1 MSQRIE
7 ITEAFF
13 RLLAK
18 SSAAKR
24 KILLAGATNEQLKG
38 LFEICL
44 NLIRGNLPFGTKQKK
59 TFRRKR
65 HLIRDLANKRI
76 SIKKKRELLD
86 QRGGAAFVS
95 GLATFALPLLAQLIA
110 SGVKKI
116 TKK

>member
-44 NLIRGNLPFGTKQKK
+44 NLIRGNLPFGVKE
-59 TFRRKR
+59 
-65 HLIRDLANKRI
+65 
-76 SIKKKRELLD
+76 KKRFVESVILYATWPTD
-86 QRGGAAFVS
+86 AF
-95 GLATFALPLLAQLIA
+95 L
-110 SGVKKI
+110 
-116 TKK
+116 